1 MNELE
6 KIARRYRNIAKLS
19 FALIYAL
26 CVSVAVNVFWN
37 PGKIYGS
44 GITGLAQ
51 LISTISQ
58 HWLPFTIGV
67 PVLYATLN
75 LPLLILSWKKIG
87 HEFTFYTIVA
97 VILSTVLLHIIP
109 PVEVKFDP
117 IICAIF
123 GGLFN
128 GVGTGLALKNEMS
141 TGGLDI
147 ISIVLRKKLG
157 KSVGTINIAFNI
169 LVVLGAGCLFGWV
182 QALYT
187 ILSIFV
193 NGRVIDSLYTR
204 NQKLQVIIV
213 TSHPDKVI
221 TEIQNEMRRGITIV
235 HDVEGAYQHSSKTM
249 LFTVISQYE
258 LPLFRQALQNSDP
271 YAFVSMTEAK
281 LIMGRFYQEH
291 IY

>member
-87 HEFTFYTIVA
+87 HEFTFYN
-97 VILSTVLLHIIP
+97 S
-109 PVEVKFDP
+109 
-117 IICAIF
+117 
-123 GGLFN
+123 
-128 GVGTGLALKNEMS
+128 
-141 TGGLDI
+141 
-147 ISIVLRKKLG
+147 
-157 KSVGTINIAFNI
+157 
-169 LVVLGAGCLFGWV
+169 AGR
-182 QALYT
+182 
-187 ILSIFV
+187 S
-193 NGRVIDSLYTR
+193 
-204 NQKLQVIIV
+204 
-213 TSHPDKVI
+213 
-221 TEIQNEMRRGITIV
+221 
-235 HDVEGAYQHSSKTM
+235 
-249 LFTVISQYE
+249 
-258 LPLFRQALQNSDP
+258 
-271 YAFVSMTEAK
+271 
-281 LIMGRFYQEH
+281 
-291 IY
+291 

>member
-97 VILSTVLLHIIP
+97 VILSTVFLHIIP
-109 PVEVKFDP
+109 PVAVKFDP

-258 LPLFRQALQNSDP
+258 LPLFRQALQDSDP

>member
-6 KIARRYRNIAKLS
+6 KIARQYRNIAKLS

-67 PVLYATLN
+67 PVLYAALN
-75 LPLLILSWKKIG
+75 LPLLVLSWKKIG

-97 VILSTVLLHIIP
+97 VILSTLLLHIIP

-157 KSVGTINIAFNI
+157 KSIGTINIAFNV
-169 LVVLGAGCLFGWV
+169 LVVVGAGFLFGWV

-221 TEIQNEMRRGITIV
+221 VKIQNEMRRGITIV

-258 LPLFRQALQNSDP
+258 LPVFRQALQNSDP

>member
-258 LPLFRQALQNSDP
+258 LPLFRQALQDSDP

>member
-249 LFTVISQYE
+249 LFTVILQYE
-258 LPLFRQALQNSDP
+258 LPLFRQALQDSDP

>member
-6 KIARRYRNIAKLS
+6 KIARQYRNIAKLS

-67 PVLYATLN
+67 PVLYAALN
-75 LPLLILSWKKIG
+75 LPLLVLSWKKIG

-97 VILSTVLLHIIP
+97 VILSTLLLHIIP

-157 KSVGTINIAFNI
+157 KSIGTINIAFNV
-169 LVVLGAGCLFGWV
+169 LVVVGAGFLFGWV

-221 TEIQNEMRRGITIV
+221 VKIQNEMRRGITIV

-258 LPLFRQALQNSDP
+258 LPVFRQALQSSDP

>member
-109 PVEVKFDP
+109 SVEVKFDP

-258 LPLFRQALQNSDP
+258 LPIFRQALQNSDP

>member
-6 KIARRYRNIAKLS
+6 KIVRRYRNVAKLS

-97 VILSTVLLHIIP
+97 VVLSTVLLHIIP

>member
-26 CVSVAVNVFWN
+26 CVSVSVNVFWN

-258 LPLFRQALQNSDP
+258 LPIFRQALQNSDP

>member
-97 VILSTVLLHIIP
+97 VILSTVFLHIIP

-204 NQKLQVIIV
+204 NQKLQVIII

-258 LPLFRQALQNSDP
+258 LPLFRQALQDSDP

>member
-6 KIARRYRNIAKLS
+6 KIVRRYRNVAKLS

-51 LISTISQ
+51 LVSTISQ

-213 TSHPDKVI
+213 TSHPDRVI

>member
-58 HWLPFTIGV
+58 HWLPFTIGL

-258 LPLFRQALQNSDP
+258 LPLFRQALQDSDP

>member
-97 VILSTVLLHIIP
+97 VILSTVFLHIIP

-258 LPLFRQALQNSDP
+258 LPLFRQALQDSDP

>member
-109 PVEVKFDP
+109 PIEVKFDP

-258 LPLFRQALQNSDP
+258 LPLFRQALQDSDP

>member
-1 MNELE
+1 MDEIE
-6 KIARRYRNIAKLS
+6 KIARRYRSVAKLS

-26 CVSVAVNVFWN
+26 CVSVAVNVFWT

-44 GITGLAQ
+44 GVTGLAQ
-51 LISTISQ
+51 LISTVSQ
-58 HWLPFTIGV
+58 RWLPFTIGV
-67 PVLYATLN
+67 PVLYAVLN

-87 HEFTFYTIVA
+87 HDFTIYTIVA
-97 VILSTVLLHIIP
+97 VILSTIFMHIMP
-109 PVEVKFDP
+109 PVQIKFDP

-128 GVGTGLALKNEMS
+128 GVGTGLALKNELS

-147 ISIVLRKKLG
+147 ISIVLRKKFG

-169 LVVLGAGCLFGWV
+169 LVVIGAGCLFGWV

-193 NGRVIDSLYTR
+193 NGRVIDSIYTR

-213 TSHPDKVI
+213 TSHPEKVI
-221 TEIQNEMRRGITIV
+221 EKIQDEMRRGITIV

-258 LPLFRQALQNSDP
+258 LPKFRTAMHCSDP
-271 YAFVSMTEAK
+271 YAFVSITEAK

>member
-97 VILSTVLLHIIP
+97 VILSTILLHIIP

-271 YAFVSMTEAK
+271 YAFVSITEAK

>member
-97 VILSTVLLHIIP
+97 VILSTILLHIIP

-249 LFTVISQYE
+249 LFMVISQYE
-258 LPLFRQALQNSDP
+258 LPLFRQALQDSDP

>member
-87 HEFTFYTIVA
+87 HEFTFYTIVV

-128 GVGTGLALKNEMS
+128 GLGTGLALKNEMS

-271 YAFVSMTEAK
+271 YAFVSMTKAK

>member
-26 CVSVAVNVFWN
+26 CVSVAVNIFWN

-258 LPLFRQALQNSDP
+258 LPLFRQALQDSDP

>member
-1 MNELE
+1 MNKLE

-258 LPLFRQALQNSDP
+258 LPLFRQALQDSDP

>member
-97 VILSTVLLHIIP
+97 VILSTILLHIIP

-249 LFTVISQYE
+249 LFMVISQYE

-271 YAFVSMTEAK
+271 YAFVSITEAK

>member
-249 LFTVISQYE
+249 LFMVISQYE

-271 YAFVSMTEAK
+271 YAFVSITEAK

>member
-1 MNELE
+1 M
-6 KIARRYRNIAKLS
+6 S
-19 FALIYAL
+19 
-26 CVSVAVNVFWN
+26 
-37 PGKIYGS
+37 
-44 GITGLAQ
+44 
-51 LISTISQ
+51 
-58 HWLPFTIGV
+58 
-67 PVLYATLN
+67 
-75 LPLLILSWKKIG
+75 LL
-87 HEFTFYTIVA
+87 F
-97 VILSTVLLHIIP
+97 IIP

-249 LFTVISQYE
+249 LFMVISQYE
-258 LPLFRQALQNSDP
+258 LPLFRQALQDSDP

>member
-1 MNELE
+1 MNEIE
-6 KIARRYRNIAKLS
+6 KIIKRHQNLTKLS

-26 CVSVAVNVFWN
+26 CVSVAVNVFWT

-44 GITGLAQ
+44 GVTGLAQ
-51 LISTISQ
+51 LVSTISQ
-58 HWLPFTIGV
+58 RWLPWTISV
-67 PVLYATLN
+67 PFLYAAFN

-87 HEFTFYTIVA
+87 HDFTVYTIVA
-97 VILSTVLLHIIP
+97 VIFSTALMHIMP
-109 PVEVKFDP
+109 PIQVKFDP
-117 IICAIF
+117 IICAVF

-128 GVGTGLALKNEMS
+128 GVGTGLALKNELS

-147 ISIVLRKKLG
+147 ISIVLRKKIG
-157 KSVGTINIAFNI
+157 KSVGSINIAFNI

-221 TEIQNEMRRGITIV
+221 QKIQDEMRRGITII

-258 LPLFRQALQNSDP
+258 LPLFRLALHCSDP
-271 YAFVSMTEAK
+271 YAFVSITEAK

>member
-235 HDVEGAYQHSSKTM
+235 HDVEGAYQHFSKTM

-258 LPLFRQALQNSDP
+258 LPLFRQALQDSDP

>member
-128 GVGTGLALKNEMS
+128 GLGTGLALKNEMS

-258 LPLFRQALQNSDP
+258 LPLFRQALQDSDP

>member
-128 GVGTGLALKNEMS
+128 GVGTGLALKNGMS

-258 LPLFRQALQNSDP
+258 LPLFRQALQDSDP

>member
-97 VILSTVLLHIIP
+97 VILSTILLHIIP

-258 LPLFRQALQNSDP
+258 LPLFRQALQDSDP

>member
-97 VILSTVLLHIIP
+97 VILSTFLLHIIP

-258 LPLFRQALQNSDP
+258 LPLFRQALQDSDP

>member
-87 HEFTFYTIVA
+87 HEFTFYTIVV

-271 YAFVSMTEAK
+271 YAFVSMTKAK

>member
-258 LPLFRQALQNSDP
+258 LPIFRQALQNSDP

>member
-97 VILSTVLLHIIP
+97 VILSTVFLHIIP

-249 LFTVISQYE
+249 LFMVISQYE

-271 YAFVSMTEAK
+271 YAFVSITEAK

>member
-97 VILSTVLLHIIP
+97 VILSTILLHIIP

-128 GVGTGLALKNEMS
+128 GVGTGLALKNGMS

-258 LPLFRQALQNSDP
+258 LPLFRQALQDSDP

>member
-97 VILSTVLLHIIP
+97 VILSTILLHIIP

-204 NQKLQVIIV
+204 NQKLQVIII

-258 LPLFRQALQNSDP
+258 LPLFRQALQDSDP